1 MMIQRAL
8 LTILLCPVAGF
19 SQSVQTTNFG
29 GSGVEAATSVTVD
42 APGSVYI
49 TGTTTSFDLPV
60 LNAYQPANR
69 GTELL
74 VSRDSG

>member
-1 MMIQRAL
+1 MTIQRAL
-8 LTILLCPVAGF
+8 LAVLLCPLAGI
-19 SQSVQTTNFG
+19 SQSIQTTNFG
-29 GSGVEAATSVTVD
+29 GSGVDAATSVTVD
-42 APGSVYI
+42 AQGSVYI

-60 LNAYQPANR
+60 LNAYRRTNR

>member
-1 MMIQRAL
+1 MTIQGAL
-8 LTILLCPVAGF
+8 LAVLLCPSAGI
-19 SQSVQTTNFG
+19 SLSIQTTSFG
-29 GSGVEAATSVTVD
+29 GSGVDAATSVTVD